1 MPHVIIDDS
10 QPNGEDEEVQ
20 VSFSAERK
28 KMYRKRS
35 PKERYF
41 EKVVTGQTGCSSEL
55 GDIHRKQD
63 MIQQLQDKLTMMIP
77 GGRRAMNNNEK
88 NRSQIK
94 CAEINTYVRPYPK
107 IVKARHMK
115 LSVDGPAQ
123 QRSPTEVDEAPYEPR
138 KKQSAQLPKTS
149 LKSFSRNDEPDLF
162 ETVKAP
168 MKRVTISNAAEATA
182 DSKSKQVLQQ
192 YQDVIF
198 KPRRA
203 ITKSLDFNA
212 TAANMRLRNSGNQ
225 TQLEKV
231 ALASTST

>member
-1 MPHVIIDDS
+1 M
-10 QPNGEDEEVQ
+10 
-20 VSFSAERK
+20 
-28 KMYRKRS
+28 
-35 PKERYF
+35 
-41 EKVVTGQTGCSSEL
+41 
-55 GDIHRKQD
+55 
-63 MIQQLQDKLTMMIP
+63 
-77 GGRRAMNNNEK
+77 
-88 NRSQIK
+88 
-94 CAEINTYVRPYPK
+94 RPYPK

-115 LSVDGPAQ
+115 LSVDGPAH
-123 QRSPTEVDEAPYEPR
+123 RSPTEVDEAPYEPR

-168 MKRVTISNAAEATA
+168 IKRVTISNANAEATA
-182 DSKSKQVLQQ
+182 VDVKSKQVLQQ

-225 TQLEKV
+225 TQLEGV
-231 ALASTST
+231 ALPSTQNKFNATAYGSIGSRFSGNNHVSLRMGTNASPPRMVAYRPNMRETDLVANLDRYISNVDVRSSVHNGSPTKVPKHTTKNANGFNDVSRYTWSSV